1 MSKVAVVTDS
11 TATIPIDVMEQY
23 PLWEA
28 PQVLIFGEETLEDR
42 VDIQPS
48 EFYERLETD
57 PLHPTTS
64 QVTPASFQKI
74 FGKLL
79 DEGYDILAVLVSPK
93 LSGTVESANQVK
105 EMYPDAAIEVFNSES
120 VAMGLGWQALMAAR
134 AAKEGATLAES
145 KEVAEKAKPMT
156 GVVFA
161 VDTLEYLHRGGRIG
175 GGAKFLGTAL
185 NFKPILEIRDG
196 AVESVER
203 VRTRKKSLARVV
215 RLIEE
220 RIAGREPLHLA
231 TLHAKA
237 EEDARWLLE
246 VGCAHLHPVE
256 KMYAEV
262 SPVVGTHGGPGVV
275 GLAYLAG
282 M

>member
-11 TATIPIDVMEQY
+11 TATIPKDIMEQY

-42 VDIQPS
+42 VDIQPN

-57 PLHPTTS
+57 PHHPTTS

-134 AAKEGATLAES
+134 AAKEGATLAEC
-145 KEVAEKAKPMT
+145 KEVVEKAKPLT

-175 GGAKFLGTAL
+175 GGTKFLGTAL

-220 RIAGREPLHLA
+220 RIAGRKPLHLA
-231 TLHAKA
+231 ALHAKA

-246 VGCAHLHPVE
+246 VGCAHLHPDE

>member
-1 MSKVAVVTDS
+1 MVKVAVVTDS
-11 TATIPIDVMEQY
+11 TAAIPTEVFAEY

-28 PQVLIFGEETLEDR
+28 PQVLIFGEESLEDR

-48 EFYERLETD
+48 QFYERLETD
-57 PLHPTTS
+57 PIHPTTS

-74 FGKLL
+74 FSKLL
-79 DEGYDILAVLVSPK
+79 DDGYDILAVLVSPK
-93 LSGTVESANQVK
+93 LSGTIESAKQVK
-105 EMYPDAAIEVFNSES
+105 AMYPDAGIEIFNSES

-134 AAKEGATLAES
+134 AAKDGATLAEC
-145 KEVAEKAKPMT
+145 KEVVEKARPLT

-196 AVESVER
+196 AVESIER
-203 VRTRKKSLARVV
+203 VRTRRKSLARVV

-220 RIAGREPLHLA
+220 RIDGRKPLHLA
-231 TLHAKA
+231 TLHAKS

-246 VGCAHLHPVE
+246 VGCAHLHPEE

-262 SPVVGTHGGPGVV
+262 SPAVGTHGGPGVV
-275 GLAYLAG
+275 GLAFLAG